1 MPRVSKI
8 KVDKDLERAI
18 TRQFWSFLG
27 NINGTLVASD
37 FFSDFLTESEEI
49 MLSKRFATLVLLSRG
64 KSPTEIQKSI
74 HVTFS
79 TIGSVHSWFKNAK
92 PETKKLLVK
101 ISTEKDWEAVF
112 SKIEEILDKIPPRR
126 GSDWKSEYQNR
137 RKALNQKLIEKS
149 LR

>member
-1 MPRVSKI
+1 M
-8 KVDKDLERAI
+8 
-18 TRQFWSFLG
+18 
-27 NINGTLVASD
+27 
-37 FFSDFLTESEEI
+37 
-49 MLSKRFATLVLLSRG
+49 
-64 KSPTEIQKSI
+64 
-74 HVTFS
+74 
-79 TIGSVHSWFKNAK
+79 
-92 PETKKLLVK
+92 K